1 MAFRYALPR
10 GDRTSKLAENN
21 TLRSAVHRWQIRTR
35 GSRCSRERAA
45 LPAATRSRRCSARP
59 RSAACSPSRAVR
71 SGASTRDL
79 ANRIV
84 QFERLEAQLKG
95 ASCDVALCCLGTT
108 RRRAGSPQAFRAVDV
123 DCVLSFARAAKAAG
137 ARRFVV
143 MSSVGANPESRNF
156 YLRTKGEMEQQA
168 AALGFESLDIL
179 QPSLLL
185 GWRGETRPLELAAT
199 ALMPLLNPLL
209 RGNTC
214 PYRAISARV
223 VGAALL
229 GATRSGRR
237 GVQRYDW
244 EGLQALARLGAAR
257 ARTPAQPKAPAR
269 AR

>member
-1 MAFRYALPR
+1 MADPDARIAL
-10 GDRTSKLAENN
+10 LAGASGLAGGHALEA
-21 TLRSAVHRWQIRTR
+21 LLGAPEISRVLAV
-35 GSRCSRERAA
+35 
-45 LPAATRSRRCSARP
+45 SRRPLGREHP
-59 RSAACSPSRAVR
+59 H
-71 SGASTRDL
+71 L

-108 RRRAGSPQAFRAVDV
+108 RGRAGSQQAFRAVDV
-123 DCVLSFARAAKAAG
+123 DCVLSFARAAQAAG

-143 MSSVGANPESRNF
+143 MSSVGANPASRNF

-185 GWRGETRPLELAAT
+185 GWRGETRPLEMAAT
-199 ALMPLLNPLL
+199 ALMPLLNPFL
-209 RGNTC
+209 RGSYL

-244 EGLQALARLGAAR
+244 EGLQSLARLGAAR
-257 ARTPAQPKAPAR
+257 ARTPVQPKAPVR

>member
-1 MAFRYALPR
+1 MADPDARIAL
-10 GDRTSKLAENN
+10 LAGASGLTGGHALEA
-21 TLRSAVHRWQIRTR
+21 LLGAPEISRVLAV
-35 GSRCSRERAA
+35 
-45 LPAATRSRRCSARP
+45 SRRPLGREHP
-59 RSAACSPSRAVR
+59 H
-71 SGASTRDL
+71 L

-123 DCVLSFARAAKAAG
+123 DCVLSFARAAQAAG

-199 ALMPLLNPLL
+199 ALMPLLNPFL
-209 RGNTC
+209 RGNYL

-237 GVQRYDW
+237 GVQRYEW
-244 EGLQALARLGAAR
+244 EGLQSLARLGAAR
-257 ARTPAQPKAPAR
+257 ARTPAQPKAPVR